1 MAFCSNCGAQLQG
14 DAKFCGNCGKAAAA
28 AQLAATVEPVET
40 SPAAAE
46 PVAVAQPPAT
56 SIAAAESAPAAQAAQ
71 AVPASVAQPAAAVEP
86 AAATSPA
93 TEEPAPAAEQAETT
107 ADSAEQAGL
116 ENEGG
121 ILRNW
126 WARNKNII
134 AVAAVFLA
142 IVLFMIIFGLVSG
155 GGATAQYT
163 TNSGSASAQTTQ
175 TQARQTKTPADF
187 GAFGY
192 YEKSD
197 FIETNTNYITVW
209 LYNTYREYNGDAKP
223 LYKAFERYVNSLGYY
238 VNSYTIFRSE
248 SLPKVEFLY
257 GKNNS
262 NISKT
267 VELMNR
273 YDADVA
279 MALAGHNLF
288 IVNYDKDTRLYWR
301 EQWPIIQ
308 YKIK

>member
-28 AQLAATVEPVET
+28 AQPAAAVEPVET

-93 TEEPAPAAEQAETT
+93 TEEPALAAEQAETT
-107 ADSAEQAGL
+107 ADSAEQAGP

-121 ILRNW
+121 ILRKW
-126 WARNKNII
+126 WARNKKII

-142 IVLFMIIFGLVSG
+142 IVLFMLIFGLASG

-187 GAFGY
+187 GAYGY
-192 YEKSD
+192 YEKYDYSID
-197 FIETNTNYITVW
+197 DLGCW
-209 LYNTYREYNGDAKP
+209 LYNTYREHNGDAKP
-223 LYKAFERYVNSLGYY
+223 LYKAFERYANSLGYY
-238 VNSYTIFRSE
+238 VDSYNIFRSE
-248 SLPKVEFLY
+248 SLPKEEFLY
-257 GKNNS
+257 RTND
-262 NISKT
+262 T
-267 VELMNR
+267 VINFLVGLMDR

-279 MALAGHNLF
+279 MLLVDF
-288 IVNYDKDTRLYWR
+288 VDELVCIVNYDKNTRLYWQ
-301 EQWPIIQ
+301 EQWPV
-308 YKIK
+308 KRLN